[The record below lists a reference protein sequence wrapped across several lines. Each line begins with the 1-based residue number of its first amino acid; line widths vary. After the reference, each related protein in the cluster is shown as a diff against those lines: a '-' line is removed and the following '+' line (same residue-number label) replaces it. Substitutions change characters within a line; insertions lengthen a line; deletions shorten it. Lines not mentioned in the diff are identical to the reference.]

1 MNQIKKV
8 VFICFGNTCRSP
20 AAEYL
25 AKWLQQTKYK
35 DKLNGVVF
43 DSAGFDN
50 YFTYAQPETV
60 SYVKSKGGDISDFR
74 PKVFNKKLF
83 EEQDL
88 IITMEE
94 HQVESIVNEFSSIRD
109 IETKTHALKQ
119 YVGETEDID
128 IDDPYMQSHSY
139 YIEIM
144 KIIEENIE
152 KLVKKI
158 VSINNLN

>member
-8 VFICFGNTCRSP
+8 LFICFGNTCRSP
-20 AAEYL
+20 AAEYM
-25 AKWLQQTKYK
+25 AKWFQQTTYK
-35 DKLNGVVF
+35 GKLNGVVF

-60 SYVKSKGGDISDFR
+60 SYVKSKGGDISDFQ
-74 PKVFNKKLF
+74 PKTFNKKLF
-83 EEQDL
+83 ETQDL

-94 HQVESIVNEFSSIRD
+94 HQVESIVKDFSNIRD
-109 IETKTHALKQ
+109 IERKTHALKQ
-119 YVGETEDID
+119 YVGETENID
-128 IDDPYMQSHSY
+128 IDDPYMQSHRY

-144 KIIEENIE
+144 NIIEENVE

-158 VSINNLN
+158 IGINNSN

>member
-25 AKWLQQTKYK
+25 AKWFQNTKYK
-35 DKLNGVVF
+35 DKLNSVIF

-50 YFTYAQPETV
+50 YFTYAQSETV